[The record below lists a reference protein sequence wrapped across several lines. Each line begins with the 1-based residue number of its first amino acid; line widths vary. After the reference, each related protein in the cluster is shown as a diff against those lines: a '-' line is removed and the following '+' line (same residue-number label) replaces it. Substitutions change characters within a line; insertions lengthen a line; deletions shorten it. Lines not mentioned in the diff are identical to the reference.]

1 VPRLFD
7 RLWQAKKSEGSGP
20 GLGLAIVNG
29 TVQAHGGRVW
39 VESKLGAGSTFFLS
53 PPVGPV

>member
-1 VPRLFD
+1 
-7 RLWQAKKSEGSGP
+7 LWQAKKSEGSGP